1 MKIAILGTGIVGR
14 TLATGLSQAGHD
26 VLMGTRD
33 VAETLARTEGDAM
46 GNPPFAEWQQDHPE
60 IQLVTFAEAAS
71 TGEVLI
77 NATSGTGS
85 LDALGAAGSGLEN
98 KVLVDVANPL
108 DFSHGMPPTLSVAN
122 TDSLAEQIQQ
132 RFQGAKV
139 VKALNTMN
147 ARLMINPSSLSEEH
161 DVFLAGDDDAAKE
174 TVRHLLQELGWK
186 DGNIVDVGGIQ
197 AARGLEMYLSLW
209 LNLMGKLGTPDFNI
223 KIVKATS

>member
-46 GNPPFAEWQQDHPE
+46 GNPPFGEWQREHAE
-60 IQLVTFAEAAS
+60 VQLVPFAEAAS
-71 TGEVLI
+71 TGEVVI

-85 LDALGAAGSGLEN
+85 LDALAAAGPGLDD

-139 VKALNTMN
+139 VKAL
-147 ARLMINPSSLSEEH
+147 
-161 DVFLAGDDDAAKE
+161 
-174 TVRHLLQELGWK
+174 
-186 DGNIVDVGGIQ
+186 
-197 AARGLEMYLSLW
+197 
-209 LNLMGKLGTPDFNI
+209 TP
-223 KIVKATS
+223 